1 MKVIEKLNE
10 STLLCEIP
18 DVDAK
23 EVTLDYNGKTYKIEL
38 NENFADTFK
47 GLREFGWEYVPVNVK
62 EERDVVDSVLI
73 CKVPTHMPVL
83 DFLTEYRE
91 SLFFEELWWIV
102 KDDIL
107 YLFGWWD

>member
-18 DVDAK
+18 DVDSK
-23 EVTLDYNGKTYKIEL
+23 EVTLDYNGKMYKIEL

-47 GLREFGWEYVPVNVK
+47 GLREFGWKYIPVSVK
-62 EERDVVDSVLI
+62 EPRDVVDSVLI
-73 CKVPTHMPVL
+73 CKVSPHMSVL
-83 DFLTEYRE
+83 DFLNEYHE

-102 KDDIL
+102 KDGTL